1 VFFELLAFINKFLTG
16 PWLYVAAGALA
27 AGLAGLFSLCFRAKR
42 NRNTA
47 FLIALTILITLAL
60 VGAHALEQWWC
71 CSHPWGDPL
80 PYQIAALPSDYTAYW
95 GKVAAVFVG
104 LVGAAA
110 LAMLAALLACAMRL
124 GQIKTILQNTPAAH
138 HYHVSCL
145 NREKPGAPP
154 FEMRV

>member
-1 VFFELLAFINKFLTG
+1 MFFELLAFINKFLTG
-16 PWLYVAAGALA
+16 PWLYITAGALA
-27 AGLAGLFSLCFRAKR
+27 AGLAGLFSLCFKAKR

-47 FLIALTILITLAL
+47 FLIADTVLVTLAII
-60 VGAHALEQWWC
+60 GARALAQWWC

-80 PYQIAALPSDYTAYW
+80 PYLAALPSDYTAYW
-95 GKVAAVFVG
+95 GKVAALFGG

-110 LAMLAALLACAMRL
+110 LAMLAALVACAVRL

-138 HYHVSCL
+138 HYHVTCPTQE
-145 NREKPGAPP
+145 NPGSPP

>member
-1 VFFELLAFINKFLTG
+1 MFFDLLTFINKFLTG
-16 PWLYVAAGALA
+16 PWLYVTAGALA

-47 FLIALTILITLAL
+47 FLITLTILVTLAL

-80 PYQIAALPSDYTAYW
+80 PYQIAALPVDYTTYW
-95 GKVAAVFVG
+95 GKGAAVFGG
-104 LVGAAA
+104 LIGAAA
-110 LAMLAALLACAMRL
+110 LAMLATLIACAVRL
-124 GQIKTILQNTPAAH
+124 GQIKAILQNAPAAN
-138 HYHVSCL
+138 HYHVTCP
-145 NREKPGAPP
+145 NQKNPGESL